1 MPQTAVVTRAPHTAF
16 MTEDSEPWWV
26 NDPELAEIRRRT
38 MEEFER
44 ELEERGPRG
53 PDVPDPVLADI
64 LSGDCRR
71 ELRIARD
78 GLADARDHYDAAVL
92 KARTA
97 GLSWGE
103 IGVVLGVARQE
114 LHRRYSGRDKRKPG
128 ATLG

>member
-1 MPQTAVVTRAPHTAF
+1 M
-16 MTEDSEPWWV
+16 ED
-26 NDPELAEIRRRT
+26 
-38 MEEFER
+38 FER
-44 ELEERGPRG
+44 ELEKRGPRG

-64 LSGDCRR
+64 LSGACRR
-71 ELRIARD
+71 ELRVARD
-78 GLADARDHYDAAVL
+78 GLIEAHDRYDAAAL

-114 LHRRYSGRDKRKPG
+114 LHRRYSGWDKKKPE